1 MSAME
6 LPAPLNAFLA
16 ERTPRERQLLFSG
29 AIVLGALMAYLV
41 LVQPAASGIAAY
53 ARLIPQANQRAAEL
67 EALVGES
74 RSLRKLPTAASASAA
89 DARSALDQ
97 SIGAAG
103 LQYERK
109 DAGADADL
117 RYAFRD
123 APFAKWLAWL
133 SGAERNQGV
142 RASFVRIR
150 PSATPGNA
158 EIELGLRLPH
168 G

>member
-1 MSAME
+1 ME
-6 LPAPLNAFLA
+6 LPAPLEAFLA

-29 AIVLGALMAYLV
+29 ALVLGALIAYLTF
-41 LVQPAASGIAAY
+41 VQPAASGIAAY
-53 ARLIPQANQRAAEL
+53 RRLVPQASQRAAEL
-67 EALVGES
+67 DALVSEA
-74 RSLRKLPTAASASAA
+74 RSLRKLAPAARASAA
-89 DARSALDQ
+89 DARATVDQ

-117 RYAFRD
+117 RYTFRD

-142 RASFVRIR
+142 RASVVRIR
-150 PSATPGNA
+150 PAATPGNA
-158 EIELGLRLPH
+158 EIELGLRLPR